1 MLMTHLAAFPVRLD
15 EAQLQPAGRLAEAN
29 EHCSGTVYP
38 DIEMAAIRATTG
50 PGYRTSPPPTGETAG
65 YLFANSRSTS
75 A

>member
-15 EAQLQPAGRLAEAN
+15 EAQLQPAGRWAEAN

-50 PGYRTSPPPTGETAG
+50 PGYRTIAATHGRNRG
-65 YLFANSRSTS
+65 LFVR
-75 A
+75 